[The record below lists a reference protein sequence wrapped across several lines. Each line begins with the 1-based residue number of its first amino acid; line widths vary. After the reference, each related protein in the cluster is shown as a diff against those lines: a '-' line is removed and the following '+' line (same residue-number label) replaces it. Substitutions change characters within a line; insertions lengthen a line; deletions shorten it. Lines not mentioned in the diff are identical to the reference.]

1 MADNIVK
8 KVCKELS
15 LTTSILKKDFL
26 NINNQ
31 DLFMIDTALK
41 ELIEA
46 RNIIDF
52 ASNKQATQTNWNS
65 ILKAIV

>member
-1 MADNIVK
+1 MQRDITHNKHTK
-8 KVCKELS
+8 KR
-15 LTTSILKKDFL
+15 FF

-52 ASNKQATQTNWNS
+52 ASNKQTTPTNWNS